1 MKFKNSI
8 LFIGGT
14 HGDEPIGNL
23 VLGKILGSQTAN
35 FGVRSVVGNP
45 RACEAGKRYIDA
57 DLNRSAPG
65 NLSSLKYEERR
76 AAELMDIFKSVDFV
90 VDLHETKANERIV
103 IIIPRL
109 TSESLSLALAFEI
122 DDIIIWPSS
131 SPDALTGPLV
141 QYAQSGIEIEV
152 GTRTEFNDQVLKT
165 ESLIRKFIT
174 SGRYGVGN
182 SIKELETNI
191 QGRKFYLVYGKIN
204 SSETGVTELKDFEEV
219 NRDDER
225 YFPLL
230 FGKHKGLIGYKMRQL
245 KYNEILYK
253 FLNKDI
259 PI

>member
-1 MKFKNSI
+1 MKLKNSI

-14 HGDEPIGNL
+14 HGDEPVGNL
-23 VLGKILGSQTAN
+23 VLEKILDMQTAN
-35 FGVRSVVGNP
+35 IGVMAVVGNP
-45 RACEAGKRYIDA
+45 RACEVGKRYIDA

-65 NLSSLKYEERR
+65 NLSSLKYEEKR
-76 AAELMDIFKSVDFV
+76 AAELMNIFQSFDFV
-90 VDLHETKANERIV
+90 VDLHETKAIDRIV

-141 QYAQSGIEIEV
+141 QYAKSGIEIEV
-152 GTRTEFNDQVLKT
+152 GTRTGFNDQVLKT

-174 SGRYGVGN
+174 SGRYSIGN
-182 SIKELETNI
+182 SINEIETNI
-191 QGRKFYLVYGKIN
+191 QGRNIYLVYGKIN
-204 SSETGVTELKDFEEV
+204 PSDTGLTELKDFEEV
-219 NRDDER
+219 NIDDER

-245 KYNEILYK
+245 KYNEVLSK